1 MSGACE
7 QRDIDLHDL
16 HESSVEPGGE
26 PARSVGAA
34 VDLACFTQGSFDS
47 RAVGRTCRRLDLE
60 RVVGM
65 TEA

>member
-26 PARSVGAA
+26 PHAAWGQPSTWHVLRKGRLTAGQWDGRVG
-34 VDLACFTQGSFDS
+34 DWTWNGWS
-47 RAVGRTCRRLDLE
+47 G
-60 RVVGM
+60 
-65 TEA
+65 